1 MSLVSLERCGGLSGF
16 RCDGQGFNVT
26 VIAEAAEF
34 GLVWRCPKMSCASL
48 NTSRAASVYCHRE
61 QYTPVLCFHTHRQ
74 HCSFPWT
81 PASMQHPWE
90 HCESHADLYS
100 DTSRETFIH
109 WFFFVYIFVF
119 MYVFI
124 FIYVYL
130 YIFIYF
136 RFYFLFFYVFNLCF
150 FLFMY
155 FYIKF
160 IQNT

>member
-1 MSLVSLERCGGLSGF
+1 MCFLSLVSLERCGGLSGF

-90 HCESHADLYS
+90 HCVSHADLYS
-100 DTSRETFIH
+100 DTSRGTFIH
-109 WFFFVYIFVF
+109 WFFFYI
-119 MYVFI
+119 
-124 FIYVYL
+124 YL
-130 YIFIYF
+130 YLFSF
-136 RFYFLFFYVFNLCF
+136 LFLFFMYLIFFF
-150 FLFMY
+150 FLFIH
-155 FYIKF
+155 FYCLIFKKF
-160 IQNT
+160 YLIIFLRPNK